1 MTSRAARAKVCKLF
15 WSDCSWGFLYKEPWS
30 DPQVTGPQETLP
42 ITSGW
47 SVPPS
52 WLIHFSALLWACTIF
67 RPMPLGPWMEV
78 WICSTYIAVD
88 LNCGVEGYK
97 SFWDSGCFG
106 VFLIAKAYGLEC
118 FDSLK
123 WTENQGYTEKHI
135 LSLTKASFCI
145 VNRREVMNLIK
156 WMKHVVNNSMQIK
169 HIN

>member
-15 WSDCSWGFLYKEPWS
+15 WSDCSWGFLHKEPWS

-47 SVPPS
+47 SVLPS

-67 RPMPLGPWMEV
+67 PPMPLGPWMEV
-78 WICSTYIAVD
+78 RICSTYIAVD

-106 VFLIAKAYGLEC
+106 FFFNCKSLWTGMFWLPEVNWEPRIYRKAYPPSHKSKFLH
-118 FDSLK
+118 SK
-123 WTENQGYTEKHI
+123 
-135 LSLTKASFCI
+135 
-145 VNRREVMNLIK
+145 
-156 WMKHVVNNSMQIK
+156 
-169 HIN
+169 